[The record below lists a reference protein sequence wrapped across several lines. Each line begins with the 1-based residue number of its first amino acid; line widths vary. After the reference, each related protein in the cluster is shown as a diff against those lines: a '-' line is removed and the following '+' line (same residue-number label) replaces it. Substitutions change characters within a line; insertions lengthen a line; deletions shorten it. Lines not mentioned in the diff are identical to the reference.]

1 VTDHSEAFL
10 SYTRLDDEFF
20 GGAITSLRRLLELGV
35 QVVTG
40 DRTFNIFQDVDG
52 IEFGQKWRNRLSE
65 AISTSRFLIPIV
77 TPLFFKSDPCRDE
90 LKRFMEHERSL
101 DRDDLI
107 LPIYFVTAP
116 VLERPE
122 LLKDD
127 LLASEI
133 GSRQRYDWRVQAD
146 LPPNDPQI
154 RRAVRDLA
162 EKIATAMARTP
173 GPVPTAVS
181 APRAV
186 DPTTDEVSELVKSL
200 GQERVTRNGRKLV
213 LWVDDRP
220 NNNII
225 ERQSMAAYNIDFVLA
240 RSTGQALAKLRQQQ
254 FDAIISDMGRPPDS
268 RAGYT
273 LLEAVRGS
281 GDATPYF
288 IYAGSRS
295 PAHVRE
301 ALSRGAQG
309 TTNTGDELLQMTL
322 QALNDGDFRS
332 AWQMTDDCVPH
343 GFRGSRLSRCRPD
356 RRCSAARSRRQCRGQ
371 VSARTR
377 KITG

>member
-1 VTDHSEAFL
+1 MSGNIRSASASLATQPPLHSTATALIDEPREYPALSNSPEAFL

-40 DRTFNIFQDVDG
+40 DRNFNIFQDVDG
-52 IEFGQKWRNRLSE
+52 IEFGQKWQQRLNE
-65 AISTSRFLIPIV
+65 AISSSRFLVPII
-77 TPLFFKSDPCRDE
+77 TPLFFKSGPCRDE
-90 LKRFMEHERSL
+90 LRRFIEHEKGL
-101 DRDDLI
+101 GRDDLI

-127 LLASEI
+127 PLASEI

-146 LPPNDPQI
+146 LPLNDPQV
-154 RRAVRDLA
+154 RRAVRELA
-162 EKIATAMARTP
+162 EKIATAVARTT
-173 GPVPTAVS
+173 GPVPSSVPTMRPDDATAH
-181 APRAV
+181 
-186 DPTTDEVSELVKSL
+186 EVSELVRSL
-200 GQERVTRNGRKLV
+200 GQDRQTTKSRKVV

-220 NNNII
+220 DNNII

-240 RSTGQALAKLRQQQ
+240 QSTGEALAKLRQRQ
-254 FDAIISDMGRPPDS
+254 FDAIISDMGRPLDS
-268 RAGYT
+268 KAGYT

-281 GDATPYF
+281 GDQTPYF

-309 TTNTGDELLQMTL
+309 TTNMGDELLQML
-322 QALNDGDFRS
+322 LHVLN
-332 AWQMTDDCVPH
+332 V
-343 GFRGSRLSRCRPD
+343 
-356 RRCSAARSRRQCRGQ
+356 
-371 VSARTR
+371 
-377 KITG
+377 

>member
-1 VTDHSEAFL
+1 MTDPPEAFL
-10 SYTRLDDEFF
+10 SYTRLDDEYF
-20 GGAITSLRRLLELGV
+20 GGAITSLRHLLELGV

-52 IEFGQKWRNRLSE
+52 IEFGQNWKKRLTE
-65 AISTSRFLIPIV
+65 AISTSKFLIPIV

-90 LKRFMEHERSL
+90 LKQFIEHEQSL
-101 DRDDLI
+101 GRDDLI

-127 LLASEI
+127 TLASEI

-154 RRAVRDLA
+154 RRAVRELA
-162 EKIATAMARTP
+162 EKIATAIARTS
-173 GPVPTAVS
+173 GSAPTA
-181 APRAV
+181 APPPARRGNDAG
-186 DPTTDEVSELVKSL
+186 DYEASELVKSL
-200 GQERVTRNGRKLV
+200 GPERETKKRRRLV

-220 NNNII
+220 DNNII
-225 ERQSMAAYNIDFVLA
+225 ERRSMAAYNIDFVLA
-240 RSTGQALAKLRQQQ
+240 QSTGQALAELRKQQ
-254 FDAIISDMGRPPDS
+254 FDAIVSDMGRPPDS

-281 GDATPYF
+281 GDQTPYF
-288 IYAGSRS
+288 IYAGSRD

-301 ALSRGAQG
+301 AQSRGAQG
-309 TTNTGDELLQMTL
+309 TTNMGDELLQMLL
-322 QALNDGDFRS
+322 QVLN
-332 AWQMTDDCVPH
+332 V
-343 GFRGSRLSRCRPD
+343 
-356 RRCSAARSRRQCRGQ
+356 
-371 VSARTR
+371 
-377 KITG
+377 

>member
-1 VTDHSEAFL
+1 MELPDGSKELTKDQAVTDSPEAFL

-20 GGAITSLRRLLELGV
+20 GGAITSLRRLLELGI

-40 DRTFNIFQDVDG
+40 DRDFNIFQDVDG
-52 IEFGQKWRNRLSE
+52 IEFGQKWQKRLNE

-90 LKRFMEHERSL
+90 LKRFIEHEKSL
-101 DRDDLI
+101 GRDDLI

-127 LLASEI
+127 ALASEI
-133 GSRQRYDWRVQAD
+133 GSRQRYDWRVRAD

-154 RRAVRDLA
+154 RHAVRELA
-162 EKIATAMARTP
+162 EKIATALARATSAVP
-173 GPVPTAVS
+173 AAAPARRADDPTA
-181 APRAV
+181 
-186 DPTTDEVSELVKSL
+186 DEVSELVKSL
-200 GQERVTRNGRKLV
+200 GQERETRNGRKLV
-213 LWVDDRP
+213 LWVDNRP
-220 NNNII
+220 DNNII
-225 ERQSMAAYNIDFVLA
+225 ERHSMAAYNIDFLLA
-240 RSTGQALAKLRQQQ
+240 QSTGQALAELRKQR

-281 GDATPYF
+281 GDHTPYF
-288 IYAGSRS
+288 IYASSRD

-309 TTNTGDELLQMTL
+309 TTNRGDELLQMIL
-322 QALNDGDFRS
+322 PALN
-332 AWQMTDDCVPH
+332 V
-343 GFRGSRLSRCRPD
+343 
-356 RRCSAARSRRQCRGQ
+356 
-371 VSARTR
+371 
-377 KITG
+377 

>member
-1 VTDHSEAFL
+1 VTNRHEAFL

-52 IEFGQKWRNRLSE
+52 IEFGQKWQKRLNE
-65 AISTSRFLIPIV
+65 AVSTSTFLIPIV

-90 LKRFMEHERSL
+90 LKRFIEHEKNL

-127 LLASEI
+127 ALASEI
-133 GSRQRYDWRVQAD
+133 RSRQQHDWRVRAD
-146 LPPNDPQI
+146 LPPDDPQI
-154 RRAVRDLA
+154 RRAVRELA
-162 EKIATAMARTP
+162 EKIATAVARSA
-173 GPVPTAVS
+173 GPVPAAAAARRADGPTA
-181 APRAV
+181 
-186 DPTTDEVSELVKSL
+186 DEVSELVKSL
-200 GQERVTRNGRKLV
+200 GRERETRKRRKTV

-220 NNNII
+220 DNNII
-225 ERQSMAAYNIDFVLA
+225 DRRAMAAYNIDVVVA
-240 RSTGQALAKLRQQQ
+240 QSTGQALAELRKQQ
-254 FDAIISDMGRPPDS
+254 FDAIISDMARPGDW

-281 GDATPYF
+281 NDQTPYF
-288 IYAGSRS
+288 IYTFTRD

-301 ALSRGAQG
+301 ALSRGARG
-309 TTNTGDELLQMTL
+309 TTNMGDELLEMIL
-322 QALNDGDFRS
+322 QAVNE
-332 AWQMTDDCVPH
+332 
-343 GFRGSRLSRCRPD
+343 
-356 RRCSAARSRRQCRGQ
+356 
-371 VSARTR
+371 
-377 KITG
+377 

>member
-1 VTDHSEAFL
+1 VTDAPEAFL
-10 SYTRLDDEFF
+10 SYTRLDDEYF

-40 DRTFNIFQDVDG
+40 DKTFNIFQDVDG
-52 IEFGQKWRNRLSE
+52 IEFGQKWKKRLTE

-90 LKRFMEHERSL
+90 LKQFMEHEKSL
-101 DRDDLI
+101 GRDDLI

-116 VLERPE
+116 VLERSE

-127 LLASEI
+127 TLASEI

-154 RRAVRDLA
+154 RRAVRELA
-162 EKIATAMARTP
+162 EKIATAIARTS
-173 GPVPTAVS
+173 GPAPTATPTRRGDNVS
-181 APRAV
+181 
-186 DPTTDEVSELVKSL
+186 DDEASKLVRSL
-200 GQERVTRNGRKLV
+200 GPERETKRRRKLV

-220 NNNII
+220 ENNVI
-225 ERQSMAAYNIDFVLA
+225 ERRSMAAYNIGFVLA
-240 RSTGQALAKLRQQQ
+240 QSTGQALAELRKQQ

-281 GDATPYF
+281 GDQTPYF
-288 IYAGSRS
+288 IYAGSRD

-301 ALSRGAQG
+301 AISRGAQG
-309 TTNTGDELLQMTL
+309 TTNMGVELLQMLL
-322 QALNDGDFRS
+322 QALN
-332 AWQMTDDCVPH
+332 V
-343 GFRGSRLSRCRPD
+343 
-356 RRCSAARSRRQCRGQ
+356 
-371 VSARTR
+371 
-377 KITG
+377 